1 MFNYGNFHIHHRYLK
16 LFGGSIFFAKKCGF
30 AKEASFYPK
39 TAIFAVNLKLP
50 VTTCLHYLNKT

>member
-1 MFNYGNFHIHHRYLK
+1 MFCQN
-16 LFGGSIFFAKKCGF
+16 CGF

-50 VTTCLHYLNKT
+50 VTTCFYLS